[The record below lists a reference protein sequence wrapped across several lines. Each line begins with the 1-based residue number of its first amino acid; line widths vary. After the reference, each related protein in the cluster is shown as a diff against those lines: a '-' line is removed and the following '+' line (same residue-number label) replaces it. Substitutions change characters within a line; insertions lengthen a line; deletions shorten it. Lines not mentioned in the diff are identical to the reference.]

1 MKFLSWLCYI
11 FSFLVSYLSDY
22 LMVATMNYLQVAPI
36 LVDIF
41 ILLIK
46 HTILLSLSLKIRH
59 VSSYCHLFLFAAHS
73 E

>member
-1 MKFLSWLCYI
+1 MCLLWF
-11 FSFLVSYLSDY
+11 FFFPLVSYLYDY
-22 LMVATMNYLQVAPI
+22 LMVAVMNYLQVAPI
-36 LVDIF
+36 LADIF

-46 HTILLSLSLKIRH
+46 HAMLLSLSLKIRQ